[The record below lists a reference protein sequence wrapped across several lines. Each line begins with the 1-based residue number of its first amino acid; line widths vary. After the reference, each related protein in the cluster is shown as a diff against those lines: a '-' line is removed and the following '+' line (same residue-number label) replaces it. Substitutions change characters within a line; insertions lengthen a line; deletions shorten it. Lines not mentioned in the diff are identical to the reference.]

1 MNIKQNRIFFI
12 NFSMNIKINPLII
25 GKKIGTLG
33 STLGSSLGNTIK
45 REMHHNTTYLNFHMN
60 NHIEETQQKLSNI
73 HPAFKL
79 DNPFIILTII
89 IALGLTVYYTYMAYI
104 KIKYP
109 FWCRQLLNF
118 KHNML
123 NNFKNH
129 KTIQEIQDLKIKGR
143 FYDHQLEFYNFN
155 NIKTDIK
162 KKLISN
168 TSNIEHY
175 FMTHDSPCYITYS
188 KNYDEFI
195 ISRPLLCIA
204 KNKKTSYR
212 AYVNNNYMNVP
223 KQLSKNK
230 IWMLNYTHYVN
241 CYKKTGIGINVFEK
255 NRELENINKI
265 AKPTISYT
273 EHEFDLSIRMLNK
286 AFQNSHYQMIY
297 LNTQNSSLFYNF
309 LNESLDKFDFK
320 IFTCI
325 NNLTTLCTKGI
336 FYIPMIM
343 HDKVPKGFYIFKI
356 ENNKLILMSSYK
368 LDEITTDYFILGS
381 IIAFNNITET
391 DKFSKNRITKLSIKN
406 ISDNDILIQ
415 RYLTKYKPL
424 SVITMDL
431 FFINY
436 INNDKYKNRKCMLIF

>member
-1 MNIKQNRIFFI
+1 MNT
-12 NFSMNIKINPLII
+12 KINPLLI

-33 STLGSSLGNTIK
+33 GSLGASLRNSLENTIG
-45 REMHHNTTYLNFHMN
+45 REMHHKSTYLNFHIN

-73 HPAFKL
+73 HPAIRL
-79 DNPFIILTII
+79 DNPFIILLVVITLII
-89 IALGLTVYYTYMAYI
+89 TVYYAYIAYI

-118 KHNML
+118 KYNML

-129 KTIQEIQDLKIKGR
+129 KTIQEIQNLKIKGR
-143 FYDHQLEFYNFN
+143 FYDYNLVFYNFN
-155 NIKTDIK
+155 NLNPDIK
-162 KKLISN
+162 KKLIHN

-188 KNYDEFI
+188 KNHNGFI
-195 ISRPLLCIA
+195 ISRPLLCIS

-223 KQLSKNK
+223 KELSKTDLWK
-230 IWMLNYTHYVN
+230 LNYTHYVN
-241 CYKKTGIGINVFEK
+241 CYKKTGIGINIFEK
-255 NRELENINKI
+255 NRELENINQI
-265 AKPTISYT
+265 AKPTISYDQ
-273 EHEFDLSIRMLNK
+273 HDFDLSIRMPNK
-286 AFQNSHYQMIY
+286 AFQNTHYQLIY

-309 LNESLDKFDFK
+309 LNESLDSFDFK

-325 NNLTTLCTKGI
+325 KNLTALCTKGI
-336 FYIPMIM
+336 FYVPMLM

-356 ENNKLILMSSYK
+356 ENNRLTLMSSYK
-368 LDEITTDYFILGS
+368 LDEITNDYFILGS
-381 IIAFNNITET
+381 IIAFNNITDT
-391 DKFSKNRITKLSIKN
+391 DKFSKNKISKLSIKN

-415 RYLTKYKPL
+415 RYLTKYRPL
-424 SVITMDL
+424 SVIKMDL